1 MGPIITIFTIRNHRN
16 SIGNYWGPY
25 VTRWY
30 GVSTRWLY
38 LCLLAFLRQRLCRAS
53 DERLPLLA
61 FGRRRETL
69 LQFMQ
74 PFQASVDSEL
84 LLREVAG
91 DECHL
96 SCSQEGKPESWSP
109 CCCHDHDVIAWVC
122 DYARRASEEA
132 PSQMQFS
139 LRIQTEVA
147 VDAQQPGRGDEHG
160 SNAHHSWRCT
170 CIHLRYKNNNLK
182 II

>member
-1 MGPIITIFTIRNHRN
+1 MLPGDMVFQHVDSTFVCLH
-16 SIGNYWGPY
+16 SCGSVFAGL
-25 VTRWY
+25 VTKDCLCWPLGG
-30 GVSTRWLY
+30 GVRRFFSS
-38 LCLLAFLRQRLCRAS
+38 CR
-53 DERLPLLA
+53 
-61 FGRRRETL
+61 
-69 LQFMQ
+69 

-96 SCSQEGKPESWSP
+96 SCSQEGKQESWSP